1 MSRRARHGFTVI
13 ETLVFSSIL
22 LLLMG
27 CIVLVVQAGMRY
39 ARKGTAYQDAQ
50 KQVLVSMRRMVE
62 DFAAGTPV
70 RKDPAVLNDSNYII
84 FASPIPDDPA
94 APWLYKNTSLLFQG
108 WIAFYEDTTTE
119 ELVRVRQPFKLP
131 LESGNV
137 PFAPPLSDFEADPAK
152 RILAKGV
159 KEFSL
164 NDGPNT
170 NLISIKLSV
179 GVATGTNRFTT
190 VTSQTMAEIP
200 NL

>member
-62 DFAAGTPV
+62 DFATGTPV
-70 RKDPAVLNDSNYII
+70 RKDPTVLNDSNHII
-84 FASPIPDDPA
+84 FAAPIPDDPA
-94 APWLYKNTSLLFQG
+94 GPWLYKDSNLLFQA
-108 WIAFYEDTTTE
+108 WVAFYEDTTTE
-119 ELVRVRQPFKLP
+119 ELVRVRQPFTAP
-131 LESGNV
+131 LLSGEV
-137 PFAPPLSDFEADPAK
+137 PFAPLLTDMEADPAK